1 MNQTSKETFNMR
13 TSHKLTSLL
22 LSLAALFAFAA
33 VAMAADPGTP
43 FPADSAISDQ
53 KAGSVLIYNIYTS
66 SLNNPGAENTRINI
80 TNTNDS
86 GRDVFVHFFFVDGT
100 NCSVAD
106 SYVCLTP
113 NQTMTF
119 NMSDTDPGVMGYVV
133 AVATD
138 DRGCPIAWN
147 YLIGDEY
154 VKFLSGHAANLGA
167 EAIAAIDNGTNGVDA
182 NGNPI
187 LTNAV
192 PDGRPDFLICDPA
205 IASAVTLRF
214 NGQMYNALP
223 RVLALDHIMSR
234 GDGNDTLLIVNR
246 IGGSLVATAAGIGSL
261 FGLLFDPLENPAS
274 WTSSAG
280 CQLKRSLGPGNFPRT
295 TPRFEQ
301 FIPTGSYGWM
311 KFWSTAGTDGNSE
324 PALLGAAIN
333 SNPNASSNQN
343 AFNGGH
349 NLHKLTFTRTN
360 TLVIPVF
367 TAFCS

>member
-1 MNQTSKETFNMR
+1 MR

-22 LSLAALFAFAA
+22 LSLAALFAFASA
-33 VAMAADPGTP
+33 AMAADPGTP

-80 TNTNDS
+80 TNTNDT

-119 NMSDTDPGVMGYVV
+119 NMSDTDPGVMGYVI

-138 DRGCPIAWN
+138 GRGCPIAWN

-154 VKFLSGHAANLGA
+154 VKFQSGHAANLGA
-167 EAIAAIDNGTNGVDA
+167 EAVAAIDATGPNG
-182 NGNPI
+182 
-187 LTNAV
+187 V
-192 PDGRPDFLICDPA
+192 PDGVPDGLVCDA
-205 IASAVTLRF
+205 AAASNTTLRF
-214 NGQMYNALP
+214 DGRMYNALP

-246 IGGSLVATAAGIGSL
+246 IGGSLVTTAAGIGSL

-311 KFWSTAGTDGNSE
+311 KFWSTGGTDGNPE
-324 PALLGAAIN
+324 PGLLGAAIN
-333 SNPNASSNQN
+333 FNPNAGSNQN

-349 NLHKLTFTRTN
+349 NLHKLTFTTTN